1 MKSILFVAMS
11 LLFSVANPLATL
23 KSENETSID
32 VVSNASVTNPQV
44 QTLVDELVGKQV
56 GLFID
61 DYYAGTYFSNLRNN
75 FGNNSHGTC
84 SYTAVGMLLSFY
96 DSYWDDDFIAE
107 EYDCVSDFTS
117 TTPISQ
123 DFEFVPFDADS
134 PGIIYETSET
144 VSGMNIE
151 EYKNFVIENKNI
163 YFQSKLID
171 LSKNCLGI
179 EKFEN
184 SSNPYGMTMSEIKIF
199 TDYYLQ
205 DYRQMPVSSVE
216 TEVRNNN
223 LNNYVLSKV
232 KQGIPVLITAKSD
245 TLGGHAMIAYD
256 CNENGDIYVHTGWKN
271 SNGNS
276 LTHISLKDIGFTEL
290 VGAMTLNVKTAHSH
304 SRNYHSTNDN
314 NICSCMYRFPQNP
327 KIISGNFRDLTPTFK
342 WQSLFREKWFPEH
355 NAYFKFSITDASC
368 VNIFKVDR
376 VLTKSYTLTKSQWD
390 MALYKSTVDMY
401 CVYLEL
407 GSDVDPYL
415 DEYYSIKT
423 FKKPKEY
430 TNIPFIRPID
440 YAGFEDAYPTD
451 DYTKN
456 TFVAQKASNSNFTF
470 KTRRYR
476 TGYIHN
482 EYIVMSPKRKGIK
495 EAYIEYKFEIGI
507 TRIDVALS
515 HWRSTAAEGLTSS
528 TGTAVVQQ
536 FWGNQYT
543 TKLDLLSTSTNLS
556 QNRNSQTI
564 YAITFEQ
571 PVYWIRFYTS
581 TFDDNTNDSNRGRIC
596 IGDMAFYIDENSMP
610 LSGSELD
617 YEPDLWNS
625 DSENITNKTNCYS
638 YALNAIRNPNVNMQT
653 MQPGQ
658 SGGINSIIDQDD
670 LSDISKLLK
679 LIENDAKI
687 YGFVFERIGKY
698 EKCQTGT
705 YKVALV
711 VDPDDKFGNFSND
724 KDYHW
729 YRQNSDGTWSHKP
742 GRNAVVNVDY
752 SNHIITDPETC
763 NRKMDKYYNYTE
775 FVGFFAVKPLNTVY

>member
-61 DYYAGTYFSNLRNN
+61 DYAGTYFSNLRNN

-199 TDYYLQ
+199 TNYYLQ

-407 GSDVDPYL
+407 VSDVDPYL

-430 TNIPFIRPID
+430 TNITFIRPID

-482 EYIVMSPKRKGIK
+482 EYIVMSSKSKGVK
-495 EAYIEYKFEIGI
+495 EAYIEYKFNIGI
-507 TRIDVALS
+507 KRIDVALS
-515 HWRSTAAEGLTSS
+515 HWRSTSAEGLTSS

-543 TKLDLLSTSTNLS
+543 TKLDLLATSTNLS

-610 LSGSELD
+610 LSGSEID
-617 YEPDLWNS
+617 YEPNLWNS
-625 DSENITNKTNCYS
+625 DTQNITQKTNCYS
-638 YALNAIRNPNVNMQT
+638 YALNAIRNPNGSMET

-658 SGGINSIIDQDD
+658 SVGNFDYLPDYNIE
-670 LSDISKLLK
+670 KLLK
-679 LIENDAKI
+679 SINEDSFK
-687 YGFVFERIGKY
+687 YGFEFKSIGKY
-698 EKCQTGT
+698 EACPKGS

-711 VDPDDKFGNFSND
+711 VDNEKKFFDKY
-724 KDYHW
+724 KYDYYW
-729 YRQNSDGTWSHKP
+729 YRQNSDGSWSHKP
-742 GRNAVVNVDY
+742 GRTEVKNVDN
-752 SNHIITDPETC
+752 SGKIIVDPETC
-763 NRKMDKYYNYTE
+763 DRNAGDGLNYNL
-775 FVGFFAVKPLNTVY
+775 FVGFFSITPLNTHY